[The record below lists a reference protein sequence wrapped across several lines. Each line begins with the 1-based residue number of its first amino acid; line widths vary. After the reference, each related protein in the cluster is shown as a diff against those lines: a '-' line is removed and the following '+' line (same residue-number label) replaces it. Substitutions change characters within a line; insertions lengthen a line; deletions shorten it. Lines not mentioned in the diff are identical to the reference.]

1 VIGSREWK
9 KKFSLVRRLERF
21 LELVQRKSSRWGQDE
36 KKRKTGGQKK
46 KNAGKHAVHRFR
58 IFSYRAREF
67 ET

>member
-46 KNAGKHAVHRFR
+46 NAGKHAVHRFR
-58 IFSYRAREF
+58 IFSYHAREF